1 MISSFINPKKCLDDI
16 IPPLNVDN
24 LKNKESDY
32 WELFNSQYENWVWK
46 EDIFCYAELNK
57 LIKIGKYLNPHRA
70 KTGGAGEDCL
80 DHRRSF
86 VSWMNINSETAWVY
100 KKLTQN
106 IISVNESWYNFDL
119 ERIETLQFTYYNSE
133 EEGCYKPHIDPLCW
147 QMPHNRKLS
156 MVIQLSDPS
165 EYEGGELLLHL
176 GNNPTR
182 IERKK
187 GLAVFFPSYILHE
200 VTPVTKGER
209 YSLVAWVH
217 GKPFK

>member
-1 MISSFINPKKCLDDI
+1 
-16 IPPLNVDN
+16 
-24 LKNKESDY
+24 
-32 WELFNSQYENWVWK
+32 
-46 EDIFCYAELNK
+46 
-57 LIKIGKYLNPHRA
+57 
-70 KTGGAGEDCL
+70 
-80 DHRRSF
+80 
-86 VSWMNINSETAWVY
+86 
-100 KKLTQN
+100 
-106 IISVNESWYNFDL
+106 
-119 ERIETLQFTYYNSE
+119 
-133 EEGCYKPHIDPLCW
+133 
-147 QMPHNRKLS
+147 MPHNRKLS